1 MPALFPGLRLLAVI
15 PHPDDESYSFAGLLA
30 LAADA
35 GVAVDLLCATR
46 GERGDN
52 HLAGSAEPLAV
63 PLRTRRTLELQA
75 SCAMLGARLP
85 TFLGLPDGALD
96 TIEPA
101 HLHDLLASPIRDV
114 RPHIVLSLGPDGAYG
129 HTDHLALTTALT
141 TAVGALADPPRL
153 LHTLFPSDLFLPQ
166 WQRMTHGP
174 NAHAVDAA
182 TPSLGAP
189 PDSADLTID
198 IRPVRQRKLDAIAA
212 HRSQL
217 PDGTPQ
223 SLFPP
228 GLVDALLDV
237 ERFALAAGAPLDPV
251 PSAAEST
258 DALHRLFA
266 GLHD

>member
-15 PHPDDESYSFAGLLA
+15 PHPDDESYTFAGLLA

-52 HLAGSAEPLAV
+52 HIAGSAEPLAV
-63 PLRTRRTLELQA
+63 PLRTLRTLELYA

-85 TFLGLPDGALD
+85 TFLDLPDGALD

-101 HLHDLLASPIRDV
+101 HLHDLLAPHIRDI

-129 HTDHLALTTALT
+129 HTDHLALTAALT
-141 TAVGALADPPRL
+141 TAVGAIADPPRL
-153 LHTLFPSDLFLPQ
+153 LHTLFPPDLFLPQ

-174 NAHAVDAA
+174 NARAVDAA
-182 TPSLGAP
+182 APALGAAP
-189 PDSADLTID
+189 ESADLTID
-198 IRPVRQRKLDAIAA
+198 VRPVRQRKLDAIAA

-217 PDGTPQ
+217 PDRTPH

-237 ERFALAAGAPLDPV
+237 ERFVLAAGPPLDPG
-251 PSAAEST
+251 PASP
-258 DALHRLFA
+258 DPGGALDRLFA
-266 GLHD
+266 GLLD